1 MQNKLDWTTTRLE
14 CASVEWRGVVVVVV
28 VVDER
33 VWGSRNLEHRRVN
46 VGSDAREN

>member
-14 CASVEWRGVVVVVV
+14 CASVEWSGVVVVV

-33 VWGSRNLEHRRVN
+33 VWGSRDLEHRKVN
-46 VGSDAREN
+46 VGSDAREK